1 MKRKVEPE
9 TSLARYDWN
18 RARRGHWAGRLR
30 TAKAVLVQPEIYEQ
44 FGSDAAVNEALA
56 AVVRLRKAISPHNGR
71 RRRRAA

>member
-1 MKRKVEPE
+1 MKRRAEPE
-9 TSLARYDWN
+9 TSVARYDWT

-44 FGSDAAVNEALA
+44 FGSDAAVNAALA
-56 AVVRLRKAISPHNGR
+56 AVVRLRDAIAPGGK

>member
-1 MKRKVEPE
+1 
-9 TSLARYDWN
+9 
-18 RARRGHWAGRLR
+18 
-30 TAKAVLVQPEIYEQ
+30 VQPEIYEQ